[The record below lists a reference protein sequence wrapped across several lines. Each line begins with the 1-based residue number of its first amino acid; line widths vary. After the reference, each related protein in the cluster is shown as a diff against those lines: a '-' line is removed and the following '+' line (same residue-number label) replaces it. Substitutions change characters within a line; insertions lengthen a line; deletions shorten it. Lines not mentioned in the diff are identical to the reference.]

1 MAHDTRD
8 RILDAATRLFA
19 ESDSAGASL
28 RAIARA
34 AGVNS
39 ALIHYHFGSREGLFE
54 AAILR
59 ALQPIQQ
66 RRRSQLETLRGRPD
80 LTGHDLARL
89 FVLPLLPDAEQDPER
104 ASTELRLLAR
114 AFSDH
119 RALVQDLTLKHFG
132 SLMYGFG
139 DVLGAALTT
148 LPVDVKQRRM
158 RLCVLTAIETLSGPE
173 RAQARAA
180 GPEAER
186 ALVHELI
193 AFLAGALEAPHPEH

>member
-1 MAHDTRD
+1 MARDTRE

-19 ESDSAGASL
+19 VSDSTGASL

-66 RRRSQLETLRGRPD
+66 RRRSQLETLRGQSD
-80 LTGHDLARL
+80 LTGDDLARL
-89 FVLPLLPDAEQDPER
+89 FVLPLLPDPDQDPDR
-104 ASTELRLLAR
+104 AAIELRLLAR

-119 RALVQDLTLKHFG
+119 CALVQDLTLKHFG
-132 SLMYGFG
+132 SLLYGFA
-139 DVLGAALTT
+139 DVLGTALTT

-173 RAQARAA
+173 REQARAE

-186 ALVHELI
+186 ALVRELI
-193 AFLAGALEAPHPEH
+193 VFLAGALEAPRPED